1 MASVNP
7 SNTTGS
13 ATPSQGYDVFVVV
26 QNTNGVSSKSS
37 IAAAQRQY
45 TEQIRIARAAGFNK
59 FAALPSQGVGREP
72 FINFMKSNNIQVLDN
87 PTGNVHFTPNSAQG
101 KAVQESLRSNFPAG
115 TRFYASGASVKNN
128 FVSAAK
134 AAGYSASGS
143 GQGGT
148 TGDKVTQALQSD
160 INSGKVTNFLGS
172 SGPRQGIYSNKKPL
186 PYALTQYQNAQV
198 AALNGTTSIPQKLV
212 LMSGKTLKENTATFN
227 KAVGDMSKWED
238 TPENKAKM
246 LEIGQRVDQYY
257 KNSEQFKR
265 RFLEVARSSP
275 EKAKEFA
282 SMTGCNADR
291 NDEENGTDVNQYSPT
306 GDPVNSQP
314 GFYYAPPAEPG
325 TVGPKNQANVT
336 DTPVVK
342 PDGKTSGELAKEG
355 ADTNTDHTTEG
366 PAVAVAEANPPK
378 TAEQTPKHMERGELS
393 APSYCED
400 IMNIENR
407 PASRARTVTPRSGAS
422 IAAATANVTGSSPSG
437 AILNQAFSKGM
448 GGFLQKIMGAAQGM
462 GGGGGGG
469 GSSLPDAFSDESA
482 RILAELIEA
491 QKLFEEN
498 MGNSSLTELMFP
510 DLYDGYSPFFDGGPL
525 TQYTA
530 NLRDHIKQ
538 KVDEKSPINLSEMF
552 CLLYYGDFVN
562 KEIIET
568 STDTKNLYAAFK
580 LKAIELGLDESGN
593 IQFTPESITEVLLF
607 SMKFATGYRFPFI
620 NIDKFKTS
628 ILSKPRTNS
637 YEEVNNAVRSELNSL
652 ISDDNGFY
660 KMRVFSFF
668 LYASP
673 LGETT
678 INEST
683 LLRSYYDSW
692 TNNLINIGDIRP
704 GVDYTIDQYVTASI
718 KSFEAL
724 F

>member
-1 MASVNP
+1 
-7 SNTTGS
+7 
-13 ATPSQGYDVFVVV
+13 
-26 QNTNGVSSKSS
+26 
-37 IAAAQRQY
+37 
-45 TEQIRIARAAGFNK
+45 
-59 FAALPSQGVGREP
+59 
-72 FINFMKSNNIQVLDN
+72 
-87 PTGNVHFTPNSAQG
+87 
-101 KAVQESLRSNFPAG
+101 
-115 TRFYASGASVKNN
+115 
-128 FVSAAK
+128 
-134 AAGYSASGS
+134 
-143 GQGGT
+143 
-148 TGDKVTQALQSD
+148 
-160 INSGKVTNFLGS
+160 
-172 SGPRQGIYSNKKPL
+172 
-186 PYALTQYQNAQV
+186 
-198 AALNGTTSIPQKLV
+198 
-212 LMSGKTLKENTATFN
+212 
-227 KAVGDMSKWED
+227 
-238 TPENKAKM
+238 
-246 LEIGQRVDQYY
+246 
-257 KNSEQFKR
+257 
-265 RFLEVARSSP
+265 
-275 EKAKEFA
+275 
-282 SMTGCNADR
+282 
-291 NDEENGTDVNQYSPT
+291 
-306 GDPVNSQP
+306 
-314 GFYYAPPAEPG
+314 
-325 TVGPKNQANVT
+325 
-336 DTPVVK
+336 
-342 PDGKTSGELAKEG
+342 
-355 ADTNTDHTTEG
+355 
-366 PAVAVAEANPPK
+366 
-378 TAEQTPKHMERGELS
+378 
-393 APSYCED
+393 
-400 IMNIENR
+400 
-407 PASRARTVTPRSGAS
+407 
-422 IAAATANVTGSSPSG
+422 
-437 AILNQAFSKGM
+437 M

-469 GSSLPDAFSDESA
+469 SSAPDAFSDESA